1 MASIDR
7 VKVSVPV
14 WDSDKDPGGYRKWA
28 TVVAGMVRSCKGGL
42 ELESFKEQKMGVPQ
56 SAAKIVPSFLSNDPD
71 FSETHDEP
79 KARKST
85 GFVNIGTP
93 GEVRIDI
100 DKDLES
106 GNSEEHGEERTPM
119 RVITPGSSK
128 DESYF
133 QAATSY
139 ARLSTDAKTLD
150 CHIYSVM
157 VMNVKGAKA
166 QLLSHV
172 ISSSYVQASIITVG
186 AQFSPGPRFFATLTI
201 FFI

>member
-71 FSETHDEP
+71 FNETHDEP
-79 KARKST
+79 KARKSP
-85 GFVNIGTP
+85 GFDLGTP

-100 DKDLES
+100 DKKIES
-106 GNSEEHGEERTPM
+106 QPDNSEGHGEERTPK

-150 CHIYSVM
+150 CHICSVM
-157 VMNVKGAKA
+157 VMNVKGAKYG
-166 QLLSHV
+166 LSLELGR
-172 ISSSYVQASIITVG
+172 I
-186 AQFSPGPRFFATLTI
+186 
-201 FFI
+201 